1 MRRLHELTWLTRK
14 NRMRTFRFRIYA
26 VAVASLLL
34 ASMFVRADDDFTWNH
49 RATRGTVTLTANP
62 LDAASRTAFY
72 LARGFSEETI
82 RPYAKACGFSFGM
95 HNNGSGMLATQLPD
109 WYFIGADGRRIA
121 PRLPETWDA
130 DWEKAGVPQAAR
142 IAFRW
147 AQFQTAITFQ
157 PGDWIMG
164 MTTLEKSPSAPFS
177 LVARYRDD
185 KGIHEIVLDRL
196 SCAQD

>member
-1 MRRLHELTWLTRK
+1 
-14 NRMRTFRFRIYA
+14 MRTFRFRIHA
-26 VAVASLLL
+26 AAITSLLL
-34 ASMFVRADDDFTWNH
+34 ASMLVRADDDFTWKH
-49 RATRGTVTLTANP
+49 HATRGTVTLTATP
-62 LDAASRTAFY
+62 LGAASRTAFY

-95 HNNGSGMLATQLPD
+95 QNNGSGMLATQLAD
-109 WYFIGADGRRIA
+109 WYFIGAEGQRIA
-121 PRLPETWDA
+121 PRLPEAWDA
-130 DWEKAGVPQAAR
+130 VWEQAGVPQAAR

-147 AQFQTAITFQ
+147 AQFQTEITFQ

-164 MTTLEKSPSAPFS
+164 MTTLEESPAAPFR

-185 KGIHEIVLDRL
+185 KGNHEIVLDRL